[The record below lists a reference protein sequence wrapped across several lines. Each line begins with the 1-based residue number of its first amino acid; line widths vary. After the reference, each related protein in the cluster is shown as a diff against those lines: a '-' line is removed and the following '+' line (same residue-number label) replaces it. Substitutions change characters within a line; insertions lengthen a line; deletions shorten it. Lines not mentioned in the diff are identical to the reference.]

1 MGLPVHATP
10 ATPGATHQALA
21 ATEVVVGYD
30 GTVPSEDAVRWA
42 ATEAERLGSPLTVL
56 YAADVPPG
64 RAWPLRGLDTARDL
78 GAVSTRMAQKGATFA
93 RSEHPD
99 LRVGS
104 TGVVGVA
111 AAELIARSAT
121 AGLVVV
127 GGRRHAARHA
137 GGVGPV
143 SFAVTMHS
151 RCPVVV
157 VPEGAVRHPG
167 AAAPV
172 VVGVDG
178 SRAADTAL
186 ELAVRLAEAWGAPLQ
201 VVSAWQRPSAEPW
214 SLAFDGGEALDQVAT
229 LAADAAAEDVERA
242 VQATRHASPGLDVSG
257 SAVEGLPADV
267 LADASERAGLVV
279 VGSRGHGGFAGLVL
293 GSVSHALVRRASGPV
308 AVVRHGSF

>member
-1 MGLPVHATP
+1 MALPLSDP
-10 ATPGATHQALA
+10 QDTPGAPHRALA
-21 ATEVVVGYD
+21 AVELVVGYD
-30 GTVPSEDAVRWA
+30 GTAQSEDAVRWA
-42 ATEAERLGSPLTVL
+42 ATEADRLGSPLTVL

-64 RAWPLRGLDTARDL
+64 RAWPLWGRDTARDL
-78 GAVSTRMAQKGATFA
+78 VAVSSRMAQKGATFA
-93 RSEHPD
+93 RAAHPD
-99 LRVGS
+99 LPVGA

-111 AAELIARSAT
+111 AGELIARSAT

-127 GGRRHAARHA
+127 GGRRHPGQRESA
-137 GGVGPV
+137 VGPV

-157 VPEGAVRHPG
+157 VPEGAVRHPS

-178 SRAADTAL
+178 SRAAATAL
-186 ELAVRLAEAWGAPLQ
+186 DLAVRMAQAWAAPLE

-214 SLAFDGGEALDQVAT
+214 SLAFDGGEALGQVAT

-242 VQATRHASPGLDVSG
+242 VRAARHASPGLDVSG
-257 SAVEGLPADV
+257 RSVEGLPADV
-267 LADASERAGLVV
+267 LADASESAGLLV

-293 GSVSHALVRRASGPV
+293 GSVSHAVVRRASGPV